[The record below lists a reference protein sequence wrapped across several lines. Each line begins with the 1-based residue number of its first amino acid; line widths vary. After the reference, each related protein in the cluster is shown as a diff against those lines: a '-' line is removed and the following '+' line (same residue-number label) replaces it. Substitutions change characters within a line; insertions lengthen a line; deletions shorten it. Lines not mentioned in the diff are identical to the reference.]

1 MTARANEGARPASS
15 KVDRSFAFQAVV
27 LGVLLAVSF
36 AVRFP
41 VFCLLCPIGLAFG
54 TLWAVNRVF
63 VLLQPGWDLVVF
75 PLMLAAELFLFKRWC
90 STICP
95 LGFLFGLVAK
105 ARAKLGIGARP
116 KADCETCI
124 SREGCIACSTVCSED
139 IAVSSAETPI
149 LERCTFCLDCKEH
162 CPTKSIKLT
171 MSRKRR

>member
-15 KVDRSFAFQAVV
+15 EVDRNFASQAVV

-75 PLMLAAELFLFKRWC
+75 PLMLAAELFLFKCWC